1 MARHDFDSEASF
13 SQSPGDGRAGARSR
27 ELFAAAQAVIPGGVN
42 SPVRAFKSV
51 GGDPPFIRAARGA
64 HLLTEDGVTL
74 IDYVGSW
81 GPAILGHA
89 HPAVVEA
96 VTRAARDGLS
106 FGACSAAEVE
116 FAELL
121 CRLVPALKDG
131 MVRLVS
137 SGTEATMSA
146 LRLARGFTGRSKIV
160 KADGGYH
167 GHADMLLVAAGSG
180 AATLG
185 IPGSGG
191 VPEATVHDTLTVP
204 FNDADAFE
212 QVLLANPG
220 QVAAIIIE
228 PIAGNM
234 GCVPPQPGYLERL
247 RALCS
252 VHGALLIF
260 DEVMTGFR
268 VALGGAHA
276 RYGIEPD
283 LVCLGKIV
291 GGGMPCGAYGGRREI
306 LQQIAP
312 LGPVYQAGTLS
323 GNPLAVAAGLA
334 TLKILE
340 RDNPYAALEASSAQ
354 IADGIAVLA
363 AKHGV
368 PMVNNRVGAMFTGF
382 FRAGEVRD
390 YSDARGSDL
399 AAFGRFHREMLARGV
414 YLAPSQFEAGFV
426 SIAHDPFVIRHTLAA
441 ADEALAVVAA
451 GAPG

>member
-1 MARHDFDSEASF
+1 MATRDDRGPVGDFVAVR
-13 SQSPGDGRAGARSR
+13 PADGRAGERSKQ
-27 ELFAAAQAVIPGGVN
+27 LFAAAQEVIPGGVN
-42 SPVRAFKSV
+42 SPVRAFRSV

-96 VTRAARDGLS
+96 VTRAAQDGLS
-106 FGACSAAEVE
+106 FGAASAAEVE

-121 CRLVPALKDG
+121 CRLVPALRGG

-146 LRLARGFTGRSKIV
+146 LRLARGFTGRTKIV

-228 PIAGNM
+228 PVAGNM
-234 GCVPPQPGYLERL
+234 GCVPPSPGYLERL

-276 RYGIEPD
+276 RFGIEPD

-291 GGGMPCGAYGGRREI
+291 GGGMPCGAYGGRKEI

-334 TLKILE
+334 TLRILE
-340 RDNPYAALEASSAQ
+340 DSNPYPQLEATSAALVA
-354 IADGIAVLA
+354 GIGRHA

-368 PMVNNRVGAMFTGF
+368 PLTSNRVGAMFTGF
-382 FRAGEVRD
+382 FRAGEVTD
-390 YSDARGSDL
+390 YASARGSDL
-399 AAFGRFHREMLARGV
+399 AAFGVFHREMLARGV

-426 SIAHDPFVIRHTLAA
+426 STAHDAAVIEHTLAA
-441 ADEALAVVAA
+441 ADEALAAVANR
-451 GAPG
+451 